1 MVYMKQFTMISA
13 LLLLFSTAGFA
24 GQRSSS
30 DLPNFG
36 TVAPGFY
43 RGAAPTEEGLK
54 KLKALGVKTII
65 DLRIAPHL
73 VKAEGQEV
81 KRLGLTFVNLPM
93 GADPPTKK
101 EVATFLAISGQAAS
115 SPVYVHCQHGA
126 DRTGTMVGIY
136 REVHDHW
143 DFAKTYA
150 EMRHYGFNPH
160 WAKLRE
166 AVQER
171 AAK

>member
-1 MVYMKQFTMISA
+1 MKKFIIVSA
-13 LLLLFSTAGFA
+13 LLLLLCPAGMA
-24 GQRSSS
+24 VQSSS
-30 DLPNFG
+30 TDLPNFG

-43 RGAAPTEEGLK
+43 RGAAPTDAGLQ
-54 KLKALGVKTII
+54 KLKGMGVKTVI
-65 DLRIAPHL
+65 DLRISPHL
-73 VKAEGQEV
+73 VKAESVEAQ
-81 KRLGLTFVNLPM
+81 RLGLNFVNLPM

-101 EVATFLAISGQAAS
+101 EVATFLQLSGQAGT

-143 DFAKTYA
+143 SFAKTYA

-160 WAKLRE
+160 WAKLRQS
-166 AVQER
+166 VMER
-171 AAK
+171 APK